1 MAWIMGQRKRVTV
14 SKIVWLPEALED
26 TQRLRLFLEDKN
38 PTAAARAGRV
48 LQAGAKRLAGFP
60 EIGQPMND
68 GTDRRE
74 LFLPFGT
81 GGYVLRYITDKQ
93 TVVIIRAW
101 HSRENR

>member
-1 MAWIMGQRKRVTV
+1 M

-38 PTAAARAGRV
+38 PTAAARV

-60 EIGQPMND
+60 EMGQPMND

-81 GGYVLRYITDKQ
+81 GSYVLRYITDKQ

-101 HSRENR
+101 HSKENR